1 MYKKQKSICW
11 ICQNFSSCNWSRGK
25 PIKGWNAKPIKIKNV
40 GFPPTD
46 TFIVSECPK
55 FKMDEI
61 IDVSLN
67 DIAKIL
73 GIESSDKVIN
83 TMRRHPEKIN
93 NLLKEKGYELYKV
106 PTSEEYF
113 IKIIKEKGEIKNEK

>member
-61 IDVSLN
+61 LEVTST
-67 DIAKIL
+67 DIAEI
-73 GIESSDKVIN
+73 IEVKDIKVAQNLIHRHLDKVN
-83 TMRRHPEKIN
+83 EM
-93 NLLKEKGYELYKV
+93 LKEKGYELYELPV
-106 PTSEEYF
+106 TSSF
-113 IKIIKEKGEIKNEK
+113 IIKKIK